1 MSINLRRILS
11 VVGNSSVDCR
21 KQQKQRKTQT
31 TPTPDRF
38 YLRLRFMLDG
48 LLAKAKAH
56 FTNIPN
62 TNGIYDALEVP
73 VMRRLLI
80 ELLN

>member
-1 MSINLRRILS
+1 
-11 VVGNSSVDCR
+11 VDCR
-21 KQQKQRKTQT
+21 KQQKRRKTQA

-56 FTNIPN
+56 IH
-62 TNGIYDALEVP
+62 
-73 VMRRLLI
+73 
-80 ELLN
+80 